1 MSKDDLYKE
10 KEHKYYSNI
19 RWDIIDLIP
28 EGPHKVLEVGCGT
41 GSTLVKLK
49 PELPIHKRIGYT
61 DQRTLCY
68 SF

>member
-1 MSKDDLYKE
+1 MS
-10 KEHKYYSNI
+10 
-19 RWDIIDLIP
+19 DISLDQA
-28 EGPHKVLEVGCGT
+28 T
-41 GSTLVKLK
+41 AD